1 MDSISQNSIEVDVQ
15 VNNADALDK
24 LANDMSNI
32 KKLAGGGVG
41 DPYKDLKKSAS
52 SASNGVSKVASDVNK
67 TADALKSGEGKA
79 SSFTNKLKEV
89 KKISFDKVKAGASA
103 FAVKLKE
110 AANVS
115 FDKLKSGIK
124 SVSDA
129 LGSGIKKAASFAA
142 KGVGLAAGGVATL
155 TGLSVKAYGDYE
167 QLKGGV
173 ETLFGA
179 GGLGIEDYA
188 ASVGKT
194 VDSIRGEYDGLITSQ
209 NSVLQNASNA
219 YKTAGLSAN
228 DYMETV
234 TSFSASLKQSF
245 DQTPE
250 GIKAA
255 GEAADKAIIAMADN
269 ANKMGTPMEAI
280 QDAYQ
285 GFAKQNYTML
295 DNLKLGYGGTKTE
308 MERLLKDAQKFSGVK
323 YDINNLADVFS
334 AIDVIQGKLGITGT
348 TAQEAATTIQG
359 SAASMKAAWGNLLT
373 AFVTGGDNFDQCI
386 TNMID
391 SAKTFGKNVL
401 PAIGGALNGI
411 GALIDDLAP
420 VIATEFPAL
429 AEKILPPLLKAVGS
443 VVQGVIKA
451 LPSIIKSLKEELP
464 GIIKELVQAVVDTFG
479 DSFPIIKS
487 FGSLI
492 KNCADSIGKA
502 IPFIIGAVLAFKGF
516 SIVKTAAGHIKS
528 FMSPFKSLADK
539 IKGGKMG
546 DDLSKTAKGMN
557 DTGNAASGSSQ
568 KLLSS
573 AKAFALIAVGVLAIA
588 VAFAILA
595 NSAISLAQAGPLA
608 IGVMGGMVVAVA
620 ALGVGMML
628 LLKSLSTMGVSAI
641 QGAAAMAILG
651 GALILIAVS
660 FALLVN
666 SAIALA
672 AAGPLAIG
680 VMAGMV
686 LAIAGIMVLAAALGP
701 ALTAG
706 AIGFIAFGAGMLLA
720 GAGAVLFAAAIQIMV
735 PPLINLVAVVG
746 EVVNTIVN
754 SIGNILVNYITAA
767 GSAISGILDS
777 IGNIFL
783 KFGEGVKSII
793 EGIGNAISS
802 VLNAVAGIFDSIGN
816 AALNA
821 GIGFE
826 RAANGL
832 KIISSL
838 SVIDLGKSLIALG
851 DGLGELAVHGNEVMQ
866 TGQGLQTLVSA
877 LVGLNEAA
885 STAGASIIIIT
896 VSLLTL
902 VSGVASLPQMFFSV
916 INPTQQLMTALLQLA
931 VSFVSLAA
939 NIVLLPILFL
949 GLMVPITALTGEVP
963 GLASAFQI
971 LAASSVVATGA
982 LLTINS
988 GLTTVCIDFNTLNT
1002 AVTVACQKIVT
1013 TFTACGNRIAAVCT
1027 RIVSQARNCASGIK
1041 SAFSS
1046 VNLNSTGANIMN
1058 GLLRGMQSRSS
1069 AVLTQAQSIARS
1081 ISSTMNAALDIHSPS
1096 RVTMKTGAFAVQG
1109 LVAGMKNT
1117 IPQAETTAR
1126 GVASSVGASM
1136 DVELQAYSPENS
1148 RMARTFYG
1156 GDTTIAPVFQLDIH
1170 GAVSEND
1177 RTTERT
1183 VKRWV
1188 LEALEAADESM
1199 RRKQRAV
1206 QVL

>member
-373 AFVTGGDNFDQCI
+373 AFVIGGDNFDQCI

-573 AKAFALIAVGVLAIA
+573 AKAFVLIAVGVLAIA

-666 SAIALA
+666 SAVALA

-735 PPLINLVAVVG
+735 PPLINLVAVV
-746 EVVNTIVN
+746 
-754 SIGNILVNYITAA
+754 NYITAA

-826 RAANGL
+826 RTANGL

-851 DGLGELAVHGNEVMQ
+851 DGLGELAAHGNEVMQ

-949 GLMVPITALTGEVP
+949 GLMAPITALTGEVP

-971 LAASSVVATGA
+971 LAASSVVAAGA

-1109 LVAGMKNT
+1109 LVVGMKNT

>member
-24 LANDMSNI
+24 LASDMSNI
-32 KKLAGGGVG
+32 KKLAGSGTG

-52 SASNGVSKVASDVNK
+52 SASNGVSKVASGVNK
-67 TADALKSGEGKA
+67 TADALKNGEGKA

-124 SVSDA
+124 AVSGA
-129 LGSGIKKAASFAA
+129 LGTGIKKAASFAA
-142 KGVGLAAGGVATL
+142 KGVGLAAAGVATL
-155 TGLSVKAYGDYE
+155 TGLSVKAYGDYQ

-179 GGLGIEDYA
+179 GGLEIEDYA
-188 ASVGKT
+188 KNAGKSV
-194 VDSIRGEYDGLITSQ
+194 DAIRGEYDGLIASQ
-209 NSVLQNASNA
+209 NSVLQNANTA

-255 GEAADKAIIAMADN
+255 GDAADKAIIAMADN
-269 ANKMGTPMEAI
+269 ANKMGTPMDAI
-280 QDAYQ
+280 QNAYQ

-308 MERLLKDAQKFSGVK
+308 MERLLKDAQKISGVK
-323 YDINNLADVFS
+323 YNINNLADVFS
-334 AIDVIQGKLGITGT
+334 AIDVIQGKLGIAGT
-348 TAQEAATTIQG
+348 TKDEIEKTIQG
-359 SAASMKAAWGNLLT
+359 SFASMKATWGNLLT
-373 AFVTGGDNFDQCI
+373 AFVTGGDDFDQCI
-386 TNMID
+386 ANMID
-391 SAKTFGKNVL
+391 SAKIFGKNVL
-401 PAIGGALNGI
+401 PAIEGALTGI
-411 GALIDDLAP
+411 GTFVEELAP
-420 VIATEFPAL
+420 IIVAEFPTL
-429 AEKILPPLLKAVGS
+429 AEKILPPLLKAAGS
-443 VVQGVIKA
+443 IIQGIIKA
-451 LPSIIKSLKEELP
+451 LPSIIKTLMKEIP
-464 GIIKELVQAVVDTFG
+464 SIIKMLVQAVVDAFG
-479 DSFPIIKS
+479 DSFPIVKA

-492 KNCADSIGKA
+492 EKCAGGIGKF

-516 SIVKTAAGHIKS
+516 SIVKTAAGHVKS

-595 NSAISLAQAGPLA
+595 NSAIALAQAGPLA

-620 ALGVGMML
+620 ALGFGMML

-651 GALILIAVS
+651 GALILIAVG

-680 VMAGMV
+680 VMVGM
-686 LAIAGIMVLAAALGP
+686 LAAVALLAVGAAALGP
-701 ALTAG
+701 ALTVG
-706 AIGFIAFGAGMLLA
+706 AIGFIAFGAAILMV
-720 GAGAVLFAAAIQIMV
+720 GAGALLAAVGLTMVTSCLPIITQYGLSGAMAIITLGASLAVFAAGAALAGMAGMTLGAGLLVACVGIVAFSAALLVGVAALTAVTAVLMMFAAVVSIIAASVLIMATSFAMIAASV
-735 PPLINLVAVVG
+735 PMAAAGLALLPALFLAVIVPAGLLVAALPPLAAAFVAL
-746 EVVNTIVN
+746 TAA
-754 SIGNILVNYITAA
+754 ITAA
-767 GSAISGILDS
+767 TVVLTAFAAVITIIS
-777 IGNIFL
+777 
-783 KFGEGVKSII
+783 
-793 EGIGNAISS
+793 ISMLTMSTAFTSMAVS
-802 VLNAVAGIFDSIGN
+802 VPVFAAGIALLPALFLALVIPA
-816 AALNA
+816 AALA
-821 GIGFE
+821 
-826 RAANGL
+826 
-832 KIISSL
+832 K
-838 SVIDLGKSLIALG
+838 
-851 DGLGELAVHGNEVMQ
+851 
-866 TGQGLQTLVSA
+866 
-877 LVGLNEAA
+877 
-885 STAGASIIIIT
+885 
-896 VSLLTL
+896 
-902 VSGVASLPQMFFSV
+902 
-916 INPTQQLMTALLQLA
+916 
-931 VSFVSLAA
+931 
-939 NIVLLPILFL
+939 
-949 GLMVPITALTGEVP
+949 EVP

-971 LAASSVVATGA
+971 LAAASVVAAGA
-982 LLTINS
+982 LLTINA
-988 GLTTVCIDFNTLNT
+988 GLSTVCIGFTMLS
-1002 AVTVACQKIVT
+1002 VTVTMACQKLVM

-1041 SAFSS
+1041 SAFAS

-1069 AVLTQAQSIARS
+1069 AVLEQAKTIAQS
-1081 ISSTMNAALDIHSPS
+1081 ISSTMNSALDIHSPS
-1096 RVTMKTGAFAVQG
+1096 RVTTKTGIRADQG
-1109 LVAGMKNT
+1109 LIVGMEKT
-1117 IPQAETTAR
+1117 APQVEATAR
-1126 GVASSVGASM
+1126 RVASSAGTSM
-1136 DVELQAYSPENS
+1136 DAELRAYSPENS
-1148 RMARTFYG
+1148 RTARTFYG

-1170 GAVSEND
+1170 GAVSETD
-1177 RTTERT
+1177 RTTERA

-1188 LEALEAADESM
+1188 LEALEAAEESM
-1199 RRKQRAV
+1199 YRKQRTA